1 MAVASKHPLRARTT
15 RLLVPS
21 PAREFCENNPGLTSR
36 RSPRRLTSRRRGRVL
51 QDALNRWNALYG
63 RGSLSR
69 RAHGSSAGASAEEVE
84 GARKKDSTRQIYPS
98 LHRLLGRKSPGMAL
112 GRRRSCSGRARA
124 RRRRERL
131 RWVRWEQHDLYAI
144 DFTGEEQ
151 VWGVWLMHLVV

>member
-1 MAVASKHPLRARTT
+1 MNFAKATPVSRVDALLVAS
-15 RLLVPS
+15 
-21 PAREFCENNPGLTSR
+21 
-36 RSPRRLTSRRRGRVL
+36 RVDGEGACSKTL
-51 QDALNRWNALYG
+51 STAGDALYG

-69 RAHGSSAGASAEEVE
+69 RAHRSSAGASAEEVE

-98 LHRLLGRKSPGMAL
+98 LHQLLGRKSPGMAL
-112 GRRRSCSGRARA
+112 GRRWSWSGRARA